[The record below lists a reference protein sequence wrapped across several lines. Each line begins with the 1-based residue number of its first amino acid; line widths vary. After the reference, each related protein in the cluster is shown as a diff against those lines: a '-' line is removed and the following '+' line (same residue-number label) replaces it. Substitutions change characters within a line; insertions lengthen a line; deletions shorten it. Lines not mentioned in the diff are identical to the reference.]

1 MLFDTHAH
9 LDDDRFDGDRDE
21 VIQKCKQDGIELIM
35 NAGSNVETSV
45 KSISLAGKYDFI
57 YASVGV
63 HPHDASAMDEE
74 TAEVLAALAENKKVR
89 AIGEIGLDYHYDLS
103 PRDVQKKRFIE
114 QIDLARQLKLPII
127 VHDREAHGDVMD
139 IFRKTRVKEVGG
151 VLHSFSGSAEMA
163 LECLKL
169 GLYIS
174 ISGSVTFNN
183 ARKTVEAVKEVPL
196 DMLLIETDSPYLTP
210 VPHRGKRNYPGYV
223 RYVAEKIAEIKGI
236 SFEEVAQKTMEN
248 GKRLFGIVE
257 GCVASLRAMGNG
269 Q

>member
-9 LDDDRFDGDRDE
+9 LDDDRFDKDRDE
-21 VIQKCKQDGIELIM
+21 VISQCKQDGVKLIL
-35 NAGSNVETSV
+35 NAGSNIETSV
-45 KSISLAGKYDFI
+45 KAIALSKKYEFI
-57 YASVGV
+57 YAAVGV
-63 HPHDASAMDEE
+63 HPHDAAEMDEE
-74 TAEVLAALAENKKVR
+74 TAGVLAALAGNRKVR

-103 PRDVQKKRFIE
+103 PRDVQKQRFIE

-139 IFRKTRVKEVGG
+139 IFKKTRIKEVGG

-163 LECLKL
+163 LECIKL

-174 ISGSVTFNN
+174 ISGPVTFEN
-183 ARKTVEAVKEVPL
+183 ARKTVEAVKQVPL

-223 RYVAEKIAEIKGI
+223 RFVAEKIAEIKGI
-236 SFEEVAQKTMEN
+236 SFEEVARQTLEN
-248 GKRLFGIVE
+248 GKRLFGIE
-257 GCVASLRAMGNG
+257 E
-269 Q
+269 

>member
-9 LDDDRFDGDRDE
+9 LDDDRFEEDRDE
-21 VIQKCKQDGIELIM
+21 VIRQCTEAGVDIIL
-35 NAGSNVETSV
+35 NAGSNMETSV
-45 KSISLAGKYDFI
+45 KSIALAEKYKFI
-57 YASVGV
+57 YAAVGV
-63 HPHDASAMDEE
+63 HPHDVKDMDEE
-74 TAEVLAALAENKKVR
+74 TAGALAALTENKRVR

-114 QIDLARQLKLPII
+114 QIDLARQLRLPII

-139 IFRKTRVKEVGG
+139 IFKKTRVSEVGG

-163 LECLKL
+163 LECLRL

-174 ISGSVTFNN
+174 ISGPVTFNN
-183 ARKTVEAVKEVPL
+183 AKKTIEAVKEVPL

-223 RYVAEKIAEIKGI
+223 RLVAEKIAEIKGI

-248 GKRLFGIVE
+248 GKRLFGI
-257 GCVASLRAMGNG
+257 
-269 Q
+269 

>member
-9 LDDDRFDGDRDE
+9 LDDGRFDQDRDE
-21 VIQKCKQDGIELIM
+21 VVQQCAEAGVSLVL
-35 NAGSNVETSV
+35 NAGSNIETSV
-45 KSISLAGKYDFI
+45 KSIAIAEKYQFI

-63 HPHDASAMDEE
+63 HPHDASSMDEQ
-74 TAEVLAALAENKKVR
+74 TAEVLAGLAENKKVR

-114 QIDLARQLKLPII
+114 QIDLARQLKLPVI

-139 IFRKTRVKEVGG
+139 IFKRSSIKEVGG
-151 VLHSFSGSAEMA
+151 VLHSFSGSEEMA
-163 LECLKL
+163 MECIKL

-174 ISGSVTFNN
+174 ISGPVTFNN
-183 ARKTVEAVKEVPL
+183 ARKTVEAVKAVPL

-223 RYVAEKIAEIKGI
+223 RLVAEKIAEIKGI

-248 GKRLFGIVE
+248 GKRLFSIE
-257 GCVASLRAMGNG
+257 
-269 Q
+269 